1 MNKVVRLILRISI
14 WSIGLSVA
22 FGAAAFMLAPK
33 TWVVS
38 VYLWPGTYVGAAL
51 ARLVPLSLMYCVV
64 PEGGAPA
71 FLLLVLIGAFV
82 SWAILFA
89 ACQTLWSRY
98 KQGKKSRGQT

>member
-1 MNKVVRLILRISI
+1 MNKVVRLIVRVSL

-22 FGAAAFMLAPK
+22 FGAAAFTLAPN

-51 ARLVPLSLMYCVV
+51 ARLVSSSLMYFVV

-82 SWAILFA
+82 SWTILFA

-98 KQGKKSRGQT
+98 KQSRLG